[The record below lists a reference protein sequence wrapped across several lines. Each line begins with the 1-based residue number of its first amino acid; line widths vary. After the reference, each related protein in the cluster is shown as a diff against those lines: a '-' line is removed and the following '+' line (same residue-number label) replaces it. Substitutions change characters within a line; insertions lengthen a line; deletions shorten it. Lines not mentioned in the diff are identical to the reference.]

1 MLMLNYTNFYML
13 KDFVMTP
20 YLQIHHKIEG
30 IERNPTL
37 RVGKIRRNAAT
48 MPLAKFFACV
58 NASSIGFQW
67 VVVPAIGSFGK
78 GAVDDRR
85 SRIYKTFFL
94 NFSPHVTDSPF
105 QTYRTERKMNGS
117 LHIWRR
123 SRSAIS
129 SILSSQESIES
140 IEHDHSLQNI
150 DQY

>member
-1 MLMLNYTNFYML
+1 ML

-30 IERNPTL
+30 IERNRTL

-48 MPLAKFFACV
+48 MPLAKLFACV

-67 VVVPAIGSFGK
+67 AVVPAIGSFGK

-94 NFSPHVTDSPF
+94 NFSPHVTDSLF
-105 QTYRTERKMNGS
+105 KCMVHRQAHRKMNWSIDIENIEMKIHGS
-117 LHIWRR
+117 N
-123 SRSAIS
+123 SG
-129 SILSSQESIES
+129 
-140 IEHDHSLQNI
+140 
-150 DQY
+150 